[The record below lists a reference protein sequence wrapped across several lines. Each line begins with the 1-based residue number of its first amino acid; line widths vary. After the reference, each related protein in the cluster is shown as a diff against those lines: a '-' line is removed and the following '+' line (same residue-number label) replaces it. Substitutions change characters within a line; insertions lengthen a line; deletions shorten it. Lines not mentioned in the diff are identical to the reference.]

1 MFTRFRFPMS
11 CTSSKFVFMISGT
24 RDSKTAFPVAF
35 WCLFR
40 TPCPSSATTMPMTVS
55 AVTEVKIPIAEA
67 GSAYSECEWVASQI
81 LQLAREL
88 FVCHCL
94 IFFHR
99 IILSQSRA
107 AKRAV
112 FFSRRSSVSSIA
124 CSDAQ

>member
-1 MFTRFRFPMS
+1 MLSDGLHVFKIRVHDLRHEGLKDRF
-11 CTSSKFVFMISGT
+11 SGGLLVLVQNALPQQ
-24 RDSKTAFPVAF
+24 RDDDADDRQRRDRGENTDRQYDAADHGEE
-35 WCLFR
+35 L
-40 TPCPSSATTMPMTVS
+40 AAAAL
-55 AVTEVKIPIAEA
+55 AV
-67 GSAYSECEWVASQI
+67 

-112 FFSRRSSVSSIA
+112 FFNRRSSVSSIA

>member
-1 MFTRFRFPMS
+1 MLSDGLHVFKIRVHDLRHEGLKDRF
-11 CTSSKFVFMISGT
+11 SGGLLVLVQNALPQQ
-24 RDSKTAFPVAF
+24 RDDDADDRQRRDRGENTDRRRGAANHREELAAATAA
-35 WCLFR
+35 L
-40 TPCPSSATTMPMTVS
+40 
-55 AVTEVKIPIAEA
+55 AV
-67 GSAYSECEWVASQI
+67 

-99 IILSQSRA
+99 IILSQSRT

>member
-1 MFTRFRFPMS
+1 MMNV
-11 CTSSKFVFMISGT
+11 KKIGAA
-24 RDSKTAFPVAF
+24 KIATAAV
-35 WCLFR
+35 L
-40 TPCPSSATTMPMTVS
+40 SAAAL
-55 AVTEVKIPIAEA
+55 AV
-67 GSAYSECEWVASQI
+67 

-94 IFFHR
+94 IFSHR

>member
-1 MFTRFRFPMS
+1 
-11 CTSSKFVFMISGT
+11 
-24 RDSKTAFPVAF
+24 
-35 WCLFR
+35 
-40 TPCPSSATTMPMTVS
+40 MPMTVS
-55 AVTEVKIPIAEA
+55 AVTEVKIPIAA
-67 GSAYSECEWVASQI
+67 ALAV

-94 IFFHR
+94 IFSHR